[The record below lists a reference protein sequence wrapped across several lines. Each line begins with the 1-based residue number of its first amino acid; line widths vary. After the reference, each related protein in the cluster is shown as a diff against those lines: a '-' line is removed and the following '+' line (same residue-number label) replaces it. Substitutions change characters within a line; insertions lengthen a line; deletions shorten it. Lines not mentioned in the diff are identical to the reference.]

1 MNKHKPFRY
10 KKVGKDKYEYD
21 FMSWEEWENMM
32 KDMKLNQL
40 QKPVK
45 TIELEEK
52 QRLEKVSSKLYPVD
66 QIMNILQDITTD
78 YIQQVSLMSDE
89 ELNYDRSYWI
99 LHYGDGNGSYDENT
113 YEVDIH
119 TISILLEQVRRFGR
133 IVYEKGE
140 KSIKLD

>member
-1 MNKHKPFRY
+1 MKKHKPFRY

-21 FMSWEEWENMM
+21 FMSWEEWEDMM
-32 KDMKLNQL
+32 KDMKMDQS

-78 YIQQVSLMSDE
+78 YIQQVSLMSDK
-89 ELNYDRSYWI
+89 ELDYDRSYWI
-99 LHYGDGNGSYDENT
+99 LHYGVGNGSYDENT
-113 YEVDIH
+113 YDVDIH